1 MDSNNFDYN
10 NFDFNNTAIIKPPSN
25 HQHKVI
31 TTQIL
36 IDSRDRDMV
45 KYKNNNQFTI
55 TLDQPIKNVTEIE
68 IISANMPNTI
78 YNVNNNN
85 NRIYFKKL
93 STGDIYYIK
102 LTPGS
107 YDDIDEI
114 LSRSGF
120 TNNTP
125 SSNIYEFRGV
135 PATGF
140 FNSDDDT
147 VATVSPTITFDYDI
161 HTHKFNIKILDNS
174 FPNDIY
180 HITTKNIEDD
190 NYLKNSAHAILGF
203 DSNYDRDIATLF
215 TNNENKSNTIV
226 NLEQND
232 YGLLFLDNLNIYY
245 NKVTNNNLIQ
255 NAFAKLHFGQGGT
268 RSIFFGRI
276 KNFTNLY
283 DINPSITLTKLDIK
297 ITDYY
302 GNLFDFNNYDFTLTF
317 SVSHTIKNYR

>member
-10 NFDFNNTAIIKPPSN
+10 NFDFNNTAIIKPPTN

-36 IDSRDRDMV
+36 IDSRDRDIV

-93 STGDIYYIK
+93 STDDIYYIK
-102 LTPGS
+102 LTPGA
-107 YDDIDEI
+107 YEDITDI
-114 LSRSGF
+114 LTRSGF
-120 TNNTP
+120 KNNTP
-125 SSNIYEFRGV
+125 TSDIYEFRDD
-135 PATGF
+135 PTTSF
-140 FNSDDDT
+140 SIFNSDDDT
-147 VATVSPTITFDYDI
+147 VANVSPTFTFDYDI
-161 HTHKFNIKILDNS
+161 HTHKFNIKITEQ
-174 FPNDIY
+174 PNYY
-180 HITTKNIEDD
+180 HITTKNIEND

-203 DSNYDRDIATLF
+203 DLNYDRDIQTLF
-215 TNNENKSNTIV
+215 TNNENRSNTIV